1 MAIPFAPCCSHAAD
15 RPTPRTIAEF
25 RRTRSLHRAA
35 AKAARARSCARLRRH
50 KSASTTACSLISW
63 RRRSRSC
70 SCRSYS
76 QRACVLRFSLPKGE
90 GRVRVCC
97 TDDPS
102 DLLTSFLSSF
112 AKRRGGGNPHTGR
125 SLRPASDAVAL
136 WATCTLRTRLRAA
149 SAQQV
154 AKWLQTSGELLEKL
168 KKRLQDIYNRSMADE
183 D

>member
-1 MAIPFAPCCSHAAD
+1 M
-15 RPTPRTIAEF
+15 
-25 RRTRSLHRAA
+25 
-35 AKAARARSCARLRRH
+35 
-50 KSASTTACSLISW
+50 
-63 RRRSRSC
+63 
-70 SCRSYS
+70 
-76 QRACVLRFSLPKGE
+76 
-90 GRVRVCC
+90 RVCC
-97 TDDPS
+97 TDDPY